1 MRGNTHP
8 KRTYTSH
15 KTFSCTTKLYSMYF
29 WYRYSVVCIS
39 KSSCKNRIK
48 VLESREKMGSCFARS
63 QEFLF
68 SVLSSQAASSFVR
81 RPPTYSIATTPAAME
96 MSLPKE
102 VLLNFKGNQIKS
114 FSNSF
119 ELTSSMSHKF

>member
-1 MRGNTHP
+1 
-8 KRTYTSH
+8 
-15 KTFSCTTKLYSMYF
+15 
-29 WYRYSVVCIS
+29 
-39 KSSCKNRIK
+39 
-48 VLESREKMGSCFARS
+48 
-63 QEFLF
+63 
-68 SVLSSQAASSFVR
+68 
-81 RPPTYSIATTPAAME
+81 ME